1 MLRSKTFVVTG
12 RLKTFTSHDKLR
24 ECSAT
29 CGATLIKMF
38 VQKVDYLITNTPN
51 SCTTKNIGTLLLGVT
66 CITEEQFNEMS
77 GRTVRE

>member
-1 MLRSKTFVVTG
+1 M
-12 RLKTFTSHDKLR
+12 
-24 ECSAT
+24 ET
-29 CGATLIKMF
+29 CGATLPEMF
-38 VQKVDYLITNTPN
+38 VQKADYLITNTPN